1 MNNTNTGKSIA
12 APTDPNDTILLSAI
26 STSANTKHINPICQF
41 VIKSTPK
48 DVATPFPPLNPKNI
62 GNVCP
67 KTTAI
72 PASCTNKALSV
83 FFAIF
88 PTIIANNIATANF
101 LIRSTLVNEQYSHQ
115 IVKFKNTVDVRV
127 KDMQ

>member
-26 STSANTKHINPICQF
+26 NTSANTKHINPICQF

-115 IVKFKNTVDVRV
+115 IVKFKIL
-127 KDMQ
+127 